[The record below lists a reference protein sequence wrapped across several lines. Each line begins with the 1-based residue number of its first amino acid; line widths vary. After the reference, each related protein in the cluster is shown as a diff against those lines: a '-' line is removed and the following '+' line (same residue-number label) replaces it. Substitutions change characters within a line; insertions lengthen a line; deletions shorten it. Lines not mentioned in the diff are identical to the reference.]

1 MKKTKLVIVA
11 LFAALAVA
19 LVTGCQNTASGANE
33 NSGTTTQTGG
43 NTSGGTTQTG
53 GKTSG
58 GTTQTGGNTSG
69 GTTPTGGNSGS
80 GTWTTTPILAGCTY
94 KTSSARMGETQDAMD
109 EGVDKDNYVTMTF
122 AATGNTINVVGTG
135 PSFSQG
141 FTGTWNYTLEGTT
154 IAVTF
159 NGASMNGTVSAD
171 GTTISF
177 PAQQAG
183 GYWLSAT
190 YVKQ

>member
-33 NSGTTTQTGG
+33 NSSTTTQTGG

-53 GKTSG
+53 G
-58 GTTQTGGNTSG
+58 NTS
-69 GTTPTGGNSGS
+69 GGNSGS
-80 GTWTTTPILAGCTY
+80 GTQTTTNPLAGNTF
-94 KTSSARMGETQDAMD
+94 KSTSAKMGNSENAMG
-109 EGVDKDNYVTMTF
+109 EGVDANNYVTLQF

-135 PSFSQG
+135 DHFSEG
-141 FTGTWNYTLEGTT
+141 FTGTWNYTLTGTT

>member
-53 GKTSG
+53 GNTSG
-58 GTTQTGGNTSG
+58 GTTQKNLVAGN
-69 GTTPTGGNSGS
+69 
-80 GTWTTTPILAGCTY
+80 TY
-94 KTSSARMGETQDAMD
+94 KTTTAKMGNSATTLQ
-109 EGVDKDNYVTMTF
+109 EGVTATNYVTLTF
-122 AATGNTINVVGTG
+122 AATGSSVTMTG
-135 PSFSQG
+135 AGDMSEW
-141 FTGTWNYTLEGTT
+141 TGTASYTLSGTT
-154 IAVTF
+154 LTITAQKEGMGTVT
-159 NGASMNGTVSAD
+159 MTGTVSSD
-171 GTTISF
+171 GATITF
-177 PAQQAG
+177 PAAKLFEHDTG
-183 GYWLSAT
+183 EVWMSAT